1 MPRHPCAGGR
11 ELQAR
16 KLFGFLLSAAI
27 WGACTPGGDQAQT
40 SSVEYRSEELG
51 AVDVKLDKE
60 VAEEIGYFDPKKDA
74 ALGAGE
80 ALNSAAGKA
89 LSSIDKAVASGGD
102 VAEYVAKD
110 ASFTDLRPKRLEAA
124 WSRDGIN
131 VRQGRSA
138 PISSLGP
145 AALASAWKEMRA
157 ALGDTVEMIKFKII
171 RSDVAGA
178 EGTTTLL
185 YLGTGKSQTEVV
197 QQNGKWTATWDVSR
211 GPDEPI
217 LKSLTVQEF
226 EEISRA
232 RPLLREVTKVAF
244 QDVDSFEQLQH
255 GFERWWG
262 GLDFSM
268 GGTLSGH
275 YGFAFGD
282 VNNDGR
288 DDLYVCQPGGLP
300 NRLYLRTPTGT
311 LQDVSESSGAD
322 LLNDTAS
329 ALIVDLDNDGNQD
342 LVVGTVSH
350 VLFMKGD
357 GKGKFQPVIR
367 YRVIMLTSMAAA
379 DYNRDG
385 FVDIYLCEYTSSGQ
399 ANSTGGAIYDSD
411 QGLPNT
417 LLKNDGAFQFHN
429 VTYEVGLDANNNRQT
444 FAAAWE
450 DFDNDGDQDLY
461 VANDFGPNQLYVNN
475 NGHFV
480 ERAAQAGV
488 QDQAAGMG
496 VSWGDYNRDGLM
508 DLYVTNMWSSAGNRV
523 TYQRAFKPA
532 EGATRNLQ
540 YFARGNS
547 LFENRGDGSFRDVT
561 METRTEMGRFAWGA
575 HFGDLNNDG
584 WLDIISPNG
593 FITNT
598 DADDL

>member
-1 MPRHPCAGGR
+1 M
-11 ELQAR
+11 QAR
-16 KLFGFLLSAAI
+16 KVLSFLLSAAI
-27 WGACTPGGDQAQT
+27 WGACSPGGDQAQT
-40 SSVEYRSEELG
+40 SSVEYRPEELG
-51 AVDVKLDKE
+51 AVDVKLDE
-60 VAEEIGYFDPKKDA
+60 QIAEEIAYFDPQKDA
-74 ALGAGE
+74 DLGAGE

-89 LSSIDKAVASGGD
+89 LSSIDKAVASGGEISEF
-102 VAEYVAKD
+102 VAD
-110 ASFTDLRPKRLEAA
+110 GASLTELRPKRLRVA
-124 WSRDGIN
+124 WSRDGIT
-131 VRQGRSA
+131 VHQGSA
-138 PISSLGP
+138 SPVSGTGP
-145 AALASAWKEMRA
+145 DAVASAWNELRA
-157 ALGDTVEMIKFKII
+157 ALGETVDMIKFKIV
-171 RSDVAGA
+171 RSDVVGT

-185 YLGTGKSQTEVV
+185 YLGAGRSPTRVV
-197 QQNGKWTATWDVSR
+197 QQNAKWTATWDVSK
-211 GPDEPI
+211 GPDKPV

-232 RPLLREVTKVAF
+232 RPLLREVTRVAF
-244 QDVDSFEQLQH
+244 KDVESFEQLNH

-268 GGTLSGH
+268 GGTLAGH

-282 VNNDGR
+282 VNNDGL

-300 NRLYLRTPTGT
+300 NRLYLRTGAGT
-311 LQDVSESSGAD
+311 LRDASRESGAD

-329 ALIVDLDNDGNQD
+329 ALILDLDNDGNQD

-357 GKGKFQPVIR
+357 GTGKFEPMAR
-367 YRVIMLTSMAAA
+367 FRVIMLTSMAAA
-379 DYNRDG
+379 DYDRDG

-399 ANSTGGAIYDSD
+399 ANSTGAAIFDSD

-417 LLKNDGAFQFHN
+417 LLKNEGAFRFRN
-429 VTYEVGLDANNNRQT
+429 VTNDVGLNVNNNRQT

-461 VANDFGPNQLYVNN
+461 VANDFGPNQLYVNE
-475 NGHFV
+475 GGRFV
-480 ERAAQAGV
+480 ERAEEAGV

-523 TYQRAFKPA
+523 TYQRAFKPT
-532 EGATRNLQ
+532 GGFTRNLQ

-547 LFENRGDGSFRDVT
+547 LFENRGDGSFSDVT

>member
-1 MPRHPCAGGR
+1 V
-11 ELQAR
+11 QAR
-16 KLFGFLLSAAI
+16 RLAVLLLSAAF
-27 WGACTPGGDQAQT
+27 WGACSPGGGRVGT
-40 SSVEYRSEELG
+40 SSVEYRPEDLG
-51 AVDVKLDKE
+51 AVDAKLDE
-60 VAEEIGYFDPKKDA
+60 QIAQEIAYFDPKKDA
-74 ALGAGE
+74 NLGAGE

-89 LSSIDKAVASGGD
+89 LSSIDKAVGSGAEITEF
-102 VAEYVAKD
+102 VAAD
-110 ASFTDLRPKRLEAA
+110 ATLTELRPRNLRVA
-124 WSRDGIN
+124 WSRDGITA
-131 VRQGRSA
+131 RLGSA
-138 PISSLGP
+138 VSAHNKGP
-145 AALASAWKEMRA
+145 EALRAAWKEMRA
-157 ALGDTVEMIKFKII
+157 ALGDSIDMIKFKIV
-171 RSDVAGA
+171 RSDVVGA
-178 EGTTTLL
+178 VGTTTLL
-185 YLGTGKSQTEVV
+185 YLGAGRSQTKVV
-197 QQNGKWTATWDVSR
+197 QQNAKWAATWDVSK
-211 GPDEPI
+211 GPDKPV
-217 LKSLTVQEF
+217 LKSLSVQEF

-232 RPLLREVTKVAF
+232 RPLLREVTRVAF
-244 QDVDSFEQLQH
+244 KDVENFEQLEH

-282 VNNDGR
+282 VNNDGL

-311 LQDVSESSGAD
+311 LKDVSRESGAD

-329 ALIVDLDNDGNQD
+329 ALILDLDNDGNQD

-357 GKGKFQPVIR
+357 GKGKFEPMTR
-367 YRVIMLTSMAAA
+367 YRVVMLTSMAAA
-379 DYNRDG
+379 DYDRDG
-385 FVDIYLCEYTSSGQ
+385 LVDLYLCEYTSSGQ
-399 ANSTGGAIYDSD
+399 ANSTGGAIFDSD

-417 LLKNDGAFQFHN
+417 LLRNEGRFQFRN
-429 VTYEVGLDANNNRQT
+429 VTDEVGLNANNNRQT

-461 VANDFGPNQLYVNN
+461 VANDFGPNQLYVNE
-475 NGHFV
+475 NGRFV
-480 ERAAQAGV
+480 ERAEAAGV

-523 TYQRAFKPA
+523 TYQRAFNPR
-532 EGATRNLQ
+532 GAITRNLQ

-547 LFENRGDGSFRDVT
+547 LFENRGNGSFRDVT